1 MDSYKICSTCKKE
14 NSVSEML
21 CFFCMADIS
30 SIRPIE
36 NKNATVTF
44 QSDNDKTIIESFNL
58 ILKLED
64 GNEINVKSGDFVGR
78 NYIGSDFF
86 QNSKTLSRKHAQFTF
101 QNGIWF
107 VEDLNTTNGV
117 YLEGQKITPATK
129 IQIKNG
135 QKLALSNSVETIVI
149 IK

>member
-1 MDSYKICSTCKKE
+1 MDFYKICPTCKKE

-36 NKNATVTF
+36 NKNTNVIFEA
-44 QSDNDKTIIESFNL
+44 DNDKTIIESFNL
-58 ILKLED
+58 TLKLED
-64 GNEINVKSGDFVGR
+64 GKEINIKSGDFVGR
-78 NYIGSDFF
+78 NYTGAEFF

-101 QNGIWF
+101 QSGIWF

-117 YLEGQKITPATK
+117 YLEGKKITPNNK

-135 QKLALSNSVETIVI
+135 QKLALSNSVETVVI